1 MNDSQAA
8 TSMLGRIGQIAIPV
22 RDPERSL
29 VFYRDT
35 LGLQLLFEAP
45 PALAFFDVGGVRLML
60 DGSGGEAAEEAG
72 EESGAGSGGKSAD
85 RSGEGVVIYYAV
97 ADLDAA
103 FETLSGRGLSF
114 EREPHLVARMPD
126 HELWMAFFR
135 DPDANLLA
143 LMSEVR
149 P

>member
-1 MNDSQAA
+1 MSLQ
-8 TSMLGRIGQIAIPV
+8 GRASGAP

-29 VFYRDT
+29 AFYRDT
-35 LGLQLLFEAP
+35 LGLRLLFEAP

-60 DGSGGEAAEEAG
+60 DGSGGEAGEAG
-72 EESGAGSGGKSAD
+72 EKSGAEPGAESGGKSGD